1 MANSEDVPQIRPAT
15 NADVPRV
22 LEIEREASTAAH
34 WAESDY
40 RNALTAESPRRLIL
54 VAEQDQHVEG
64 FLVARCAHAA
74 EWEIENV
81 VVAEAARRKGLG
93 VSLLQSFLERIHAQS
108 PTSEKAG
115 VVHLEVRESNLAA
128 RRLYEKSG
136 FSLDSKREKYYRYPD
151 ESAIQYRLIFQ

>member
-1 MANSEDVPQIRPAT
+1 MANSEEVPQIRPAT
-15 NADVPRV
+15 NADVPRI

-40 RNALTAESPRRLIL
+40 ANALTNPSPPRLML
-54 VAEQDQHVEG
+54 VAVEDQHLGG
-64 FLVARCAHAA
+64 FLVARCAYAA

-93 VSLLQSFLERIHAQS
+93 ASLLQAFLERIHAQALAS
-108 PTSEKAG
+108 QQA
-115 VVHLEVRESNLAA
+115 VIVHLEVRESNLAA

-136 FSLDSKREKYYRYPD
+136 FLLDSKREKYYRHPD
-151 ESAIQYRLIFQ
+151 EPAILYSLIFQ

>member
-1 MANSEDVPQIRPAT
+1 MANREGVPQIRPAT
-15 NADVPRV
+15 DADVSRI

-34 WAESDY
+34 WTESDY
-40 RNALTAESPRRLIL
+40 VNAFANASPKRLIL
-54 VAEQDQHVEG
+54 VAEPVEG

-93 VSLLQSFLERIHAQS
+93 ASLLQSFLERIRAQS
-108 PTSEKAG
+108 LASEQAG
-115 VVHLEVRESNLAA
+115 IVHLEVRESNLAA

-136 FSLDSKREKYYRYPD
+136 FRLDSSREKYYRHPD
-151 ESAIQYRLIFQ
+151 ESAILYSLIVQ